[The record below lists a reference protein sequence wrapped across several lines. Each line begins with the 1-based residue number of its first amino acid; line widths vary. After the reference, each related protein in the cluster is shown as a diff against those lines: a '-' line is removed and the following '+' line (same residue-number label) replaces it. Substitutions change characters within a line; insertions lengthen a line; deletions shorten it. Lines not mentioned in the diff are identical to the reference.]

1 LALPELDTKFRHR
14 GTDYV
19 VLRYAKL
26 PNSLRAGCAQFFQ
39 RENGEGLVLS
49 GLKDHPD
56 RSVAMAT
63 GASPS
68 VSSGTEQHRKLLT
81 HRPHPLKSLDQLA
94 IMTMCHRGQE
104 ICSEIDSAMQSFESC
119 RPNRPVRL

>member
-1 LALPELDTKFRHR
+1 MGHAFRPELDTKFRHR

-49 GLKDHPD
+49 GFKDHPD
-56 RSVAMAT
+56 RSVAMTT
-63 GASPS
+63 GAFPS
-68 VSSGTEQHRKLLT
+68 VSSGTEQHRK
-81 HRPHPLKSLDQLA
+81 PLDPS
-94 IMTMCHRGQE
+94 T
-104 ICSEIDSAMQSFESC
+104 SSAEVSTSS
-119 RPNRPVRL
+119 RS